1 MGRMWLEN
9 MLTVLGIVLSI
20 LVLSISILS
29 ADVVSSLEN
38 RDVIVSDINETALIE
53 LDREQVNGSDV
64 IAFIRYYQV
73 ESEVLVSV
81 VNTYGTMNYISQN
94 YDYDS
99 FPIKYDDVYN
109 VSYEYN
115 EQKITKINC
124 FKN

>member
-9 MLTVLGIVLSI
+9 LLTVLGIVLSI

>member
-9 MLTVLGIVLSI
+9 LLTVLGIVLSV
-20 LVLSISILS
+20 LVLSISVLS
-29 ADVVSSLEN
+29 ADVISSLEN

-53 LDREQVNGSDV
+53 LNREQINGSDV

-73 ESEVLVSV
+73 ESEVIVSV
-81 VNTYGTMNYISQN
+81 VNTYGTMDYISQN

-99 FPIKYDDVYN
+99 FPIKYDDVYT